1 MPDPLALR
9 GLALAAL
16 LFCSTATAAAPLT
29 IRTGE
34 SWAFSIS
41 NGQPV
46 KARRVDA
53 SAKPARGEITAR
65 VSAMAGTTM
74 TLTNATGTAFTYRAE
89 LVGTSGK
96 AARRTCALPATAQ
109 PVLEYWPQKAS
120 AVRIGDFRATK
131 GAGACP
137 QNR

>member
-1 MPDPLALR
+1 MADRLPLR

-16 LFCSTATAAAPLT
+16 LFWGTAAATAPLT

-46 KARRVDA
+46 KAHRVEA
-53 SAKPARGEITAR
+53 SAKPARGQITAR

-89 LVGTSGK
+89 LIGASGK
-96 AARRTCALPATAQ
+96 APSRTCSLPATAQ

-120 AVRIGDFRATK
+120 AVRIGEFRATK

>member
-1 MPDPLALR
+1 MADRLALR

-16 LFCSTATAAAPLT
+16 LFCGTAAAAAPLT

-41 NGQPV
+41 NGQPA
-46 KARRVDA
+46 KAHRVEA
-53 SAKPARGEITAR
+53 SAKPARGQITAR

-74 TLTNATGTAFTYRAE
+74 TLTNATGTAFTYRAQ
-89 LVGTSGK
+89 LIGASGK
-96 AARRTCALPATAQ
+96 AASRTCSLPATAQ

-120 AVRIGDFRATK
+120 AVRIGEFRATK